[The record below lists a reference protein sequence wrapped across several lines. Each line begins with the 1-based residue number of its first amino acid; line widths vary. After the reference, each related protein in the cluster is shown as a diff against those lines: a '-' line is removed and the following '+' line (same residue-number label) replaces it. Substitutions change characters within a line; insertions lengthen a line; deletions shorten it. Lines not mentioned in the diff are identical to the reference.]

1 MRMNTKKTK
10 IQRDQ
15 EGGLREARKTKVE
28 EQSVKPQHLA
38 QSKRVQ
44 CNTDWVFSMMLIFL
58 LFLSSFIE
66 MEQMLIHV
74 ISMLL

>member
-28 EQSVKPQHLA
+28 EQ
-38 QSKRVQ
+38 
-44 CNTDWVFSMMLIFL
+44 
-58 LFLSSFIE
+58 
-66 MEQMLIHV
+66 
-74 ISMLL
+74 

>member
-28 EQSVKPQHLA
+28 EQSVKPQHLSPIKESA
-38 QSKRVQ
+38 V
-44 CNTDWVFSMMLIFL
+44 
-58 LFLSSFIE
+58 
-66 MEQMLIHV
+66 
-74 ISMLL
+74 